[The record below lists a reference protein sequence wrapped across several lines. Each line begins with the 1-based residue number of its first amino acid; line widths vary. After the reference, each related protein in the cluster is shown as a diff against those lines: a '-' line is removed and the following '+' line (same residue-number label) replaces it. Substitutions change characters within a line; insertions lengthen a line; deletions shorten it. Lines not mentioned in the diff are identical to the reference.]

1 MKLLYKK
8 LSKKKNLVIIAIF
21 LIISYLVYTEITY
34 SPLNKDELNSIFY
47 SYENVKKKRSKDFIK
62 LDLHGDRDEIYEY
75 KVKKGVLNTNFPISL
90 KKWNEELIDDKSI
103 VSGWKKCPLDS
114 STISMF
120 FLHRLKEGYGYR
132 SHFLESNLL
141 VDFRKA
147 QDNGDNL
154 YCYIITE
161 ESYYFFIYCPKKN
174 ILYYHIFNI

>member
-8 LSKKKNLVIIAIF
+8 LSKKKNLVIIVVF
-21 LIISYLVYTEITY
+21 IIVSYLVYTEITY

-47 SYENVKKKRSKDFIK
+47 SYENIKKKRSKDFIK

-90 KKWNEELIDDKSI
+90 KKWNEELIDEKTI
-103 VSGWKKCPLDS
+103 VSGWKKCPIDN

-120 FLHRLKEGYGYR
+120 FLHRLKKGFGYR

-147 QDNGDNL
+147 QDNCDNL
-154 YCYIITE
+154 YCYIVTD
-161 ESYYFFIYCPKKN
+161 ESTHFFIYCPEKN
-174 ILYYHIFNI
+174 ILYYFLFNV